1 MLQQAGASARE
12 RLIAAAAKRWG
23 VAAGECFA
31 EMSKVTHRPT
41 GRTLRFGELATDA
54 AAIKLDGKKWGG
66 IGEPGAAIIPAA
78 VTNAIFA
85 ANGKRIRSLP
95 TRNQNLSGAA

>member
-31 EMSKVTHRPT
+31 EMSKV
-41 GRTLRFGELATDA
+41 TLRFGELATDA

-95 TRNQNLSGAA
+95 IRNQNLSGAA